1 MGALYTLALTRKLLR
16 RHPECLPLINYQL
29 DAKEKR
35 GICRE
40 GKGEKGGKA
49 TFVDEFDA
57 SAGKMKDAG
66 ALKTSL
72 WEVAALQN
80 HYHPAVA
87 TLVSAHR
94 GLSRFRSGAVLGDGS
109 CHDG

>member
-1 MGALYTLALTRKLLR
+1 MGALFTLALTRKLLR
-16 RHPECLPLINYQL
+16 RHPECLPLINYER

-35 GICRE
+35 GVGVE

-94 GLSRFRSGAVLGDGS
+94 VFSHFLSVAVLGDGS
-109 CHDG
+109 RQDE